1 MKLADIKFTE
11 HDSHNGSPLG
21 ANAGRYW
28 VAKVRFEEMWSRA
41 NAMMQTL
48 DWSKPQTV
56 RTIFGDDEVWNS
68 YKRGARIA
76 FGRCL
81 KYFAVHD
88 MLPIRET
95 NPAKTGNRKYVKA

>member
-11 HDSHNGSPLG
+11 RSGRDGSSLG
-21 ANAGRYW
+21 ANAGGYW

-41 NAMMQTL
+41 NAAMQTL
-48 DWSKPQTV
+48 DWSKPQTG

-88 MLPIRET
+88 MLPIREA
-95 NPAKTGNRKYVKA
+95 NPAKSGSRIYVKA